1 MSKHYRTKT
10 SSTASSGGI
19 GVLGVLQ
26 IIFIVLKVL
35 NMISWSWWAVF
46 IPTFIGLGIAFLVWI
61 IAMVVII
68 VTYIKEGW
76 DK

>member
-1 MSKHYRTKT
+1 MSKNYKMSS

-35 NMISWSWWAVF
+35 NLISWSWWAVF
-46 IPTFIGLGIAFLVWI
+46 IPSFIGLGIAVVVWI
-61 IAMVVII
+61 IAFIVVLA
-68 VTYIKEGW
+68 THIKIKKEM
-76 DK
+76 